1 MKRASSQ
8 HPEHDK
14 YNFEH
19 EAQVDYQSRLHT
31 CKVICC
37 KFPFALSRQ
46 DVGEGIVCWDFGRSG
61 WTINE

>member
-31 CKVICC
+31 CKAICC